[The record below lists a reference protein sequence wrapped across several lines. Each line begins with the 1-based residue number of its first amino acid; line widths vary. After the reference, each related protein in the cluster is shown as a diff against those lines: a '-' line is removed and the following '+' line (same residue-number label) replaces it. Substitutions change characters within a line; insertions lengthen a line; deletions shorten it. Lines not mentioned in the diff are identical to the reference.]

1 MDTMSENIK
10 TEVMGRILRIELN
23 RQEKKNALSMDMY
36 AGIGKA
42 INEAEQDPNIRV
54 ILIHGQKD
62 FCAGNDMGG
71 FQSSNVEKG
80 TNPLKD
86 FSEGLIKTTKP
97 IIAAVKGYSIGVG
110 MTMLLHCDLVYAGT
124 SAQFR
129 TPFVNLAICPDMGS
143 TYVLPRLVGHHLA
156 SEILLLCD
164 FMTAEEAYRI
174 GFVNKVFPDDI
185 LMEKVMEIA
194 NRLAEKPP
202 GSVRLTKQLLKR
214 HSVDIIMEQKGEEFK
229 NLAKKVRS
237 REAREV
243 FKAFFEKRYPDF
255 SKFI

>member
-1 MDTMSENIK
+1 MSENIK
-10 TEVMGRILRIELN
+10 TEVIGRILRIELN
-23 RQEKKNALSMDMY
+23 RQEKKNAMSMDMY

-71 FQSSNVEKG
+71 FQSSSVEKG

-86 FSEGLIKTTKP
+86 FSEGLIKATKP
-97 IIAAVKGYSIGVG
+97 VIAAVKGYAIGVG

-129 TPFVNLAICPDMGS
+129 APFVNLAICPDMGS
-143 TYVLPRLVGHHLA
+143 TYVLPRLIGHHLA
-156 SEILLLCD
+156 SEIFLLCD

-174 GFVNKVFPDDI
+174 GFVNKVFPDEE
-185 LMEKVMEIA
+185 LMEKVLELA

-214 HSVDIIMEQKGEEFK
+214 YSADIIMEQKGEEFK
-229 NLAKKVRS
+229 NLARKVRS

-243 FKAFFEKRYPDF
+243 FKAFFEKREPDF
-255 SKFI
+255 SKFK